1 MNSLL
6 SNSTCV
12 LIDLP
17 YSSKPIGCMWV
28 FRKKYAMDGSIL
40 TYKVRLVA
48 KDFRQKEVLIIST
61 HMHQLLELHP
71 LESFGFNFNL

>member
-17 YSSKPIGCMWV
+17 YSSKPIGCKWV

-71 LESFGFNFNL
+71 LE